1 MSADQSKP
9 PPPESPYSQPP
20 EPGAEFIHFQL
31 VEQARQAAEA
41 LTRLGVAVGERVAV
55 LLPMAPES
63 VVLTMACGRID
74 AIRTTL
80 AIGDPAGLLRR
91 RIAESG
97 ARVVVT
103 ADACYHHEQRYPAKA
118 RIERALASGPHSVK
132 SVLVVHR
139 MSGPVPWTPGRDLW
153 WHEALDTLAP

>member
-1 MSADQSKP
+1 MPADQSKP
-9 PPPESPYSQPP
+9 PPPEPPYTQPP

-31 VEQARQAAEA
+31 VEQARQAAGA
-41 LTRLGVAVGERVAV
+41 LRSLGVTPGERVVV

-63 VVLTMACGRID
+63 VVVTMACGRLG

-80 AIGDPAGLLRR
+80 PLGDPVGLLRQ
-91 RIAESG
+91 RIEESG

-103 ADACYHHEQRYPAKA
+103 ADACYHHEQRYLAKA
-118 RIERALASGPHSVK
+118 SIDKALVGCRSVE

-139 MSGPVPWTPGRDLW
+139 LSGPVPWTPGRDLW
-153 WHEALDTLAP
+153 WHEALDTLEP